1 MRKIIFYIGILLL
14 LISCSESEFN
24 TSRTPLLN
32 KRYLFVPTTS
42 LSFDAKPSTQ
52 KIGVESDQTDWI
64 LNIPVDWVK
73 SNQMN
78 GNSSAS
84 LEFSTLLNNSADTS
98 RVCVASISSNVS
110 DWNRSFPITI
120 TQKKN
125 NPYIIVSDN
134 STILSATKQS
144 AYITVSTNT
153 EYTVENTG
161 SSWLHIDSFSSSGV
175 QFSVDENNSGT
186 EREAILTLKAKSY
199 PGTSTAITIR
209 QKIANISSTKEKL
222 TFEHKGSSQTVEI
235 ESEVAWKA
243 MSTSWVSVS
252 PMTGEAGKTEVKI
265 SVPNNASVKGRTG
278 SVYFN
283 VAEGNYVEIPIEQG
297 GVTLDVSNT
306 TASFDSF
313 GGTQSVTITSNETW
327 QVTSKPDWA
336 DLSNTKGEGNGDIQ
350 ITISENNTTTTKN
363 GDIVI
368 TTIDKVTSKTIHV
381 TQNAKHVEYKDAT
394 LSYGYNASS
403 QTVSFTTDGNW
414 TLTKDANWFS
424 VDKTSGSGS
433 ATLSITVEE
442 NNTTA
447 SRSGNILLTIAG
459 QPYSIT
465 VNQNCKYLTLSSSAF
480 TFSADAGS
488 TKLSIGSN
496 SQWTAKVTEGAEW
509 LSVTPT
515 NGTNNADM
523 TINVSEN
530 KTIAARSGR
539 IEIAMPDVQTYIVE
553 VTQNRRYIKTD
564 MASVDLLQSGG
575 QISFNVITDGE
586 YVVSRVGSWFGF
598 TKSGN
603 VITIVAQENTTGQK
617 RSGALMLSLVGLV
630 DGEYSLM
637 IPVCQSVTN
646 PQNIKNIGET
656 IVRNNE
662 QTILSN
668 Q

>member
-1 MRKIIFYIGILLL
+1 M
-14 LISCSESEFN
+14 ISCSESEFN
-24 TSRTPLLN
+24 TSRLPSLN
-32 KRYLFVPTTS
+32 RRHLFVPTTS
-42 LSFDAKPSTQ
+42 MYFDAQPSTQ
-52 KIGVESDQTDWI
+52 KIGVESDQTDWV

-78 GNSSAS
+78 GDSSAS
-84 LEFSTLLNNSADTS
+84 LEISTLLNNSADTS
-98 RVCVASISSNVS
+98 RVCVATISSNVT

-125 NPYIIVSDN
+125 NPYIASDEN
-134 STILSATKQS
+134 SIILSATKQS
-144 AYITVSTNT
+144 ASIAVSTNT

-199 PGTSTAITIR
+199 SGTSAAITIR

-222 TFEHKGSSQTVEI
+222 TFEHRSSSQTVEI

-265 SVPNNASVKGRTG
+265 SVPNNASVKSRTG

-306 TASFDSF
+306 TVSFDSF
-313 GGTQSVTITSNETW
+313 GGTQSVAITSNDTW
-327 QVTSKPDWA
+327 QVTAKPDWA
-336 DLSNTKGEGNGDIQ
+336 DVSNTNGEGNGNIQ
-350 ITISENNTTTTKN
+350 ITTLENNTTTTKN

-368 TTIDKVTSKTIHV
+368 TTIDEVTSKTIHV
-381 TQNAKHVEYKDAT
+381 TQNAKQVDYKDAT
-394 LSYGYNASS
+394 LSYGYNSSS
-403 QTVSFTTDGNW
+403 QTISFTTDGNW
-414 TLTKDANWFS
+414 TLTNNANWVS

-433 ATLSITVEE
+433 ATLTITVEE

-447 SRSGNILLTIAG
+447 SRYGNILLTIAG

-465 VNQNCKYLTLSSSAF
+465 INQNCKYLTLSSSAF

-488 TKLSIGSN
+488 TKLSIDSN
-496 SQWTAKVTEGAEW
+496 SQWTAKITEGAEW

-564 MASVDLLQSGG
+564 MGSVDFTVSGG
-575 QISFNVITDGE
+575 QLLLNVTSDGD
-586 YVVSRVGSWFGF
+586 YTVSRIGSWFGF
-598 TKSGN
+598 TREGN
-603 VITIVAQENTTGQK
+603 AITVVAPENTTGQN
-617 RSGALMLSLVGLV
+617 RTGALKL
-630 DGEYSLM
+630 
-637 IPVCQSVTN
+637 
-646 PQNIKNIGET
+646 
-656 IVRNNE
+656 
-662 QTILSN
+662 TILELTGGDYSIMVPITQTSQSTSN
-668 Q
+668 SNRCDIMVKLK